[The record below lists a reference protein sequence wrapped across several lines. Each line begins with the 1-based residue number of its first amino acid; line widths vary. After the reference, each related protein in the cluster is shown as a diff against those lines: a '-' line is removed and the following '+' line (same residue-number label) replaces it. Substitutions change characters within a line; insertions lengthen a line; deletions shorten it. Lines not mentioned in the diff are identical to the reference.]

1 MAQYYADFEPSDMG
15 EAQEL
20 HTNDGEVKSIRLPP
34 CPLCGSALKA
44 GHIGNSHTKSQKLQV
59 KCTSKSCRI
68 ERTDATI
75 HGGIDDLIGY
85 QEKAWN
91 PWRNEQ

>member
-1 MAQYYADFEPSDMG
+1 MIEI
-15 EAQEL
+15 QEI
-20 HTNDGEVKSIRLPP
+20 HTNNGEHKAIRLPP

-44 GHIGNSHTKSQKLQV
+44 RHIGNSHTKSEKLQV
-59 KCTSKSCRI
+59 KCESSRCRI

-85 QEKAWN
+85 QERAWGSTN
-91 PWRNEQ
+91 I